1 MAIVK
6 QYGLSGVADDL
17 QLGKGGGRLKYDT
30 DHFKARD
37 PLDNNYVR
45 LKTSDPVDAT
55 DVATKFYVDSVA
67 QGLNPKEAVVVSTNN
82 LAVIDSNVSGG
93 LVTPD
98 MGNLGYGSGPDEWTL
113 NAGATLD
120 GYVLLNNDRVLIKD
134 ATGGDMIGNG
144 IFVYTSATKK
154 FTRAPDS
161 DNVTAIGSEF
171 GGGTFVFV
179 LKGQVWGSTGWI
191 VNSPIGVANFGTD
204 PINFVQFSKA
214 TGIYATDG
222 LAQDGNRLYVRTD
235 GTTIYLDNDDVA
247 VKSSGTPHQVLRS
260 NGSGGTATWGA
271 LDLGEPQATSDT
283 LLRSRGGLAADVSG
297 FIDQSLYVSNL
308 TGNNTIQLAPGANH
322 TILRIDGAGNL
333 GYGGI
338 DISQAGV
345 ITGALDETHGG
356 TGETSYTQYDLL
368 VGDGS
373 SKLGKFGIG
382 SNYQVLGVDGFG
394 VLTWRSVQL
403 DEAAAVA
410 GILPES
416 HGGTGIQTYTKSDI
430 IYAGS
435 TGGDGVLTT
444 LGIGSTSQ
452 VLQVNSSGNPIW
464 DDLGTI
470 LSQIELTRQ
479 VAITTATTNIGAN
492 LPAYSRVVS
501 IKIHITTPYTGTN
514 VAMTIGDA
522 GNNSRL
528 MESNEIDLETS
539 GLYQIELHHNY
550 GSVSEQVV
558 AYIGGSATGGA
569 GYIILTYITD

>member
-30 DHFKARD
+30 DHFKARTHND
-37 PLDNNYVR
+37 SGYVR
-45 LKTSDPVDAT
+45 FKASDPINAE

-67 QGLNPKEAVVVSTNN
+67 QGLNPKEAVAVATNN
-82 LAVIDSNVSGG
+82 LSIIDDNVAGG

-98 MGNLGYGSGPDEWTL
+98 MPNLNYDKPNDKWTL
-113 NAGATLD
+113 VNGIHVD
-120 GYVLLNNDRVLIKD
+120 GVPLINGDRVLIKD
-134 ATGGDMIGNG
+134 GTGGDLPGNG
-144 IFVYTSATKK
+144 IWEYTLATKI
-154 FTRAPDS
+154 FTRALDS
-161 DNVTAIGSEF
+161 DNITATNSEF

-179 LKGQVWGSTGWI
+179 LKGQVWSNTGWI
-191 VNSPIGVANFGTD
+191 VNSPTGVATLGTD
-204 PINFVQFSKA
+204 NISFVQFSRA

-235 GTTIYLDNDDVA
+235 GTTVYLDNDDLA
-247 VKSSGTPHQVLRS
+247 VKSSGTPHQTLRS
-260 NGSGGTATWGA
+260 DGAGGTATWAA

-297 FIDQSLYVSNL
+297 FVDQSLYVSNL

-322 TILRIDGAGNL
+322 TVLRIDGSGNL

-338 DISQAGV
+338 DISASGI
-345 ITGALDETHGG
+345 ITGTLDETLGG
-356 TGETSYTQYDLL
+356 TGETTYTQYDLL

-416 HGGTGIQTYTKSDI
+416 HGGTGIETYTKSDI

-435 TGGDGVLTT
+435 TGGDGVLAT
-444 LGIGSTSQ
+444 LGIGTNNQ
-452 VLQVNSSGNPIW
+452 VLKVNTSGNPVW
-464 DDLGTI
+464 SDLGSI
-470 LSQIELTRQ
+470 LSQIESTRQ

-501 IKIHITTPYTGTN
+501 IKIHITTPYTGTG

-522 GNNSRL
+522 GNNTRL
-528 MESNEIDLETS
+528 MESSEIDLETA

-550 GSVSEQVV
+550 GSASEQAV
-558 AYIGGSATGGA
+558 AYIVGATGGA

>member
-17 QLGKGGGRLKYDT
+17 QLGKGGGRLKFDT
-30 DHFKARD
+30 DHFKARAHND
-37 PLDNNYVR
+37 SGYVR
-45 LKTSDPVDAT
+45 FKASDPIDAT
-55 DVATKFYVDSVA
+55 DLATKYYVDSVA
-67 QGLNPKEAVVVSTNN
+67 QGLNPKEAVIVATNN
-82 LAVIDSNVSGG
+82 LATIDSNVAGG

-98 MGNLGYGSGPDEWTL
+98 MPNLNYDNINDEWTL
-113 NAGATLD
+113 VNGIHMD
-120 GYVLLNNDRVLIKD
+120 GYPLINGDRVLIKD
-134 ATGGDMIGNG
+134 ATGGDMLGNG
-144 IFVYTSATKK
+144 IFVYTLATKL

-161 DNVTAIGSEF
+161 DNISAIGSEF

-191 VNSPIGVANFGTD
+191 VNSPVGVAILGTD
-204 PINFVQFSKA
+204 SISFVQFSRA

-235 GTTIYLDNDDVA
+235 GTTIYLDNDDIA
-247 VKSSGTPHQVLRS
+247 IKSSGTPHQTLRS
-260 NGSGGTATWGA
+260 DGAGGTATWAA
-271 LDLGEPQATSDT
+271 LNLGEPQATSDT

-297 FIDQSLYVSNL
+297 FVDQSLYISNL

-322 TILRIDGAGNL
+322 TVLRIDGSGNL

-338 DISQAGV
+338 DISQSGI
-345 ITGALDETHGG
+345 ITGTLDETLGG
-356 TGETSYTQYDLL
+356 TGETTYTQYDLL
-368 VGDGS
+368 VGDSS

-435 TGGDGVLTT
+435 TGGDGALTT
-444 LGIGSTSQ
+444 LGIGTNNQ
-452 VLQVNSSGNPIW
+452 VLKVNTSGNPIW
-464 DDLGTI
+464 ADVSSI
-470 LSQIELTRQ
+470 LSQLESTRQ

-492 LPAYSRVVS
+492 LPSYSRVVS

-522 GNNSRL
+522 GNSSRL
-528 MESNEIDLETS
+528 MDSDEIDLETA

-550 GSVSEQVV
+550 GSASEQAV
-558 AYIGGSATGGA
+558 AFIINATGGA